1 MDSIIIMIV
10 TTETE
15 QVLQSEAITK
25 NSHQKRALRLI
36 ESDNQRER
44 LMGFALISTC
54 FHLCEHDIQDHVEKK
69 WNKEKNLSDV
79 KKEFVSFCSDK
90 FRRRQF

>member
-1 MDSIIIMIV
+1 MSV
-10 TTETE
+10 TTETDQLPQNE
-15 QVLQSEAITK
+15 EITK
-25 NSHQKRALRLI
+25 NTHQKRALKLI

-44 LMGFALISTC
+44 LMGFALLSTC
-54 FHLCEHDIQDHVEKK
+54 FHLCEPEIQDHVEKK
-69 WNKEKNLSDV
+69 WKQEKNLSVV

>member
-1 MDSIIIMIV
+1 MIV
-10 TTETE
+10 TTETD
-15 QVLQSEAITK
+15 QVLQNETCTK
-25 NSHQKRALRLI
+25 NTHQKRALRLI
-36 ESDNQRER
+36 ESDIRRER

-54 FHLCEHDIQDHVEKK
+54 FHLCELELQDHVEKK
-69 WNKEKNLSDV
+69 WKQEKDLNDV